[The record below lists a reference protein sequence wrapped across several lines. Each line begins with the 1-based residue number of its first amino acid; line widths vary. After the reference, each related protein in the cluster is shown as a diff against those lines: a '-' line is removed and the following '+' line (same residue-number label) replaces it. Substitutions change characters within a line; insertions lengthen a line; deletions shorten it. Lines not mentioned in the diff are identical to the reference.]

1 MIKKQKE
8 ERKSEKEKE
17 REGKI
22 VRMKYIDRYKER
34 GRESEK
40 QIKKER
46 GAGREINELTLFLP
60 GENPT

>member
-1 MIKKQKE
+1 MRKAQMIKKQKE

-40 QIKKER
+40 
-46 GAGREINELTLFLP
+46 
-60 GENPT
+60 